1 MQGPI
6 LIAKEFMAKSDLN
19 LCAQKYTVMCLLRL
33 WLSTVSW
40 PICMQTS
47 FSVDVALNRQCHQEA
62 WKFYCSRSNLTNCK
76 EVLIWTEMNT
86 WIQCFAKCVL
96 SITCLTHL
104 LDVFA
109 LINCMLSF

>member
-6 LIAKEFMAKSDLN
+6 LIAKEFMVKSDLN
-19 LCAQKYTVMCLLRL
+19 LCAQKYTVCYVLAQIMVVN
-33 WLSTVSW
+33 S
-40 PICMQTS
+40 CMAHLY
-47 FSVDVALNRQCHQEA
+47 VYKLQCSSKQKVPSRGMEI
-62 WKFYCSRSNLTNCK
+62 YCSRSKLTYCK

-109 LINCMLSF
+109 LIKCMLSF